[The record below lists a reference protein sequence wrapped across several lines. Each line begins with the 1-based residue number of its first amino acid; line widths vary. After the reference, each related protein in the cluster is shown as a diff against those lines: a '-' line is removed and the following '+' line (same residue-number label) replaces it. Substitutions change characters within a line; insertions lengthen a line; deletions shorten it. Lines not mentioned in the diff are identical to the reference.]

1 MKVGIG
7 TYSFGGFE
15 SFLGLGMT
23 ILEKFQKIASL
34 GLKQVELLKADLDF
48 NTNEEIKA
56 AAKATGLE
64 ITSIHA
70 DPTDEIIERMADLG
84 AKAVI
89 CAGTPF
95 CNKAEAIE
103 VAHWLDEW
111 AEKAAKYGI
120 KIGYHNHSQEFF
132 MDEGKTIWEHV
143 ADNSS
148 KCFFQLDCGWA
159 MNAGTYPPSLIR
171 RYPGRFCA
179 IHVKENN
186 KVYGPGARPASRH
199 AQGGG
204 RPPMPDMTKLPR
216 EEREKMFEEM
226 KKNFPM
232 GGPKKDQPPM
242 RQCAIA
248 DPTSNIDWKEIK
260 NALDET
266 SPDAFWIIE
275 REEFYDEHDK
285 CLADDAKWLAEN
297 L

>member
-7 TYSFGGFE
+7 TYSFGGIE
-15 SFLGLGMT
+15 SMFGLGMT
-23 ILEKFQKIASL
+23 LLEKFQKIASL
-34 GLKQVELLKADLDF
+34 GLKQVELLKADLDY

-111 AEKAAKYGI
+111 AEKAAKHGI
-120 KIGYHNHSQEFF
+120 KIGYHNHSSEFF

-186 KVYGPGARPASRH
+186 KVYGPGAQPRSRH

-216 EEREKMFEEM
+216 EEREKALEEM
-226 KKNFPM
+226 KKHFPK
-232 GGPKKDQPPM
+232 GGPGGNMPQ
-242 RQCAIA
+242 RQCKLA

-260 NALDET
+260 AALDET

>member
-7 TYSFGGFE
+7 TYSFGGIE
-15 SFLGLGMT
+15 SMFGLGMT
-23 ILEKFQKIASL
+23 LLEKFQKIASL

-89 CAGTPF
+89 CASTPF

-103 VAHWLDEW
+103 VAHWLDEG
-111 AEKAAKYGI
+111 AEKAAQDGI
-120 KIGYHNHSQEFF
+120 KIGYR
-132 MDEGKTIWEHV
+132 KTIWEHV

-186 KVYGPGARPASRH
+186 KVYGPGAQPRSRH
-199 AQGGG
+199 AEGGG

-226 KKNFPM
+226 KKNFPK
-232 GGPKKDQPPM
+232 GGPGGNMPQ
-242 RQCAIA
+242 RQCKLA
-248 DPTSNIDWKEIK
+248 DPTSNIDW
-260 NALDET
+260 
-266 SPDAFWIIE
+266 
-275 REEFYDEHDK
+275 
-285 CLADDAKWLAEN
+285 
-297 L
+297 